1 MAINY
6 GVRRQALARLLPINS
21 VAIIPAATECI
32 RNGDAHY
39 RFRQDSDFY
48 YLTGFDEP
56 DAVLLVV
63 AGEPAHSVLFNR
75 PRAPQEEQWTGPRLG
90 QDNACAV
97 LGVDEAVELSL
108 FETRLPSYL
117 VGKQAIYYPVGRHP
131 AYEAI
136 MFRAWQAVKAQG
148 RRGALSP
155 SCVTDLAS
163 ILGEM
168 RVIKSEDEII
178 LMREAARISVLAHV
192 RAMRAC
198 RGLKAEHELEA
209 EILYALVREGC
220 RDLAY
225 DSIVASGEHACVLH
239 YTANNK
245 PLDSNGLVL
254 IDAGGEFDHYAADIT
269 RTFPVSGRFE
279 KHQRLIYALVLRAQ
293 QAGIACVKPGC
304 PWDLIQQT
312 IVRVLTEGLVELG
325 ILAGKAD
332 DLIKQEAYKPFYMHS
347 SGHWLG
353 LDVHDVGSYR
363 MGNGAWR
370 TLEPGMVLTVEPGLY
385 ISKTME
391 QVDPV
396 WRGIGVR
403 IEDDILVTATGHENL
418 TQDLPVEIDAIEDLL
433 RA

>member
-1 MAINY
+1 MAIHY
-6 GVRRQALARLLPINS
+6 DKRRQALARLLPINS
-21 VAIIPAATECI
+21 LAIIPAATECI

-56 DAVLLVV
+56 DAVLLVI
-63 AGEPAHSVLFNR
+63 AGETGHSVLFNR
-75 PRAPQEEQWTGPRLG
+75 PRALQEEQWTGPRLG
-90 QDNACAV
+90 QDNAPAV
-97 LGVDEAVELSL
+97 LGVDEAFELSS
-108 FETRLPSYL
+108 FESSLPSYL

-131 AYEAI
+131 AYEASV
-136 MFRAWQAVKAQG
+136 FRAWQVVKTQG
-148 RRGALSP
+148 RRGLATP
-155 SCVTDLAS
+155 TCVTDLSS

-168 RVIKSEDEII
+168 RVIKSADEMA

-198 RGLKAEHELEA
+198 RGLKTEHELEA
-209 EILYALVREGC
+209 EILYTLVREGC
-220 RDLAY
+220 RDTAY
-225 DSIVASGEHACVLH
+225 DSIVASAEHACVLH
-239 YTANNK
+239 YTANNAS
-245 PLDSNGLVL
+245 LDPAGLVL
-254 IDAGGEFDHYAADIT
+254 IDAGGEFGHYAADIT
-269 RTFPVSGRFE
+269 RTFPVNGRFD

-304 PWDLIQQT
+304 RWDLIQQT
-312 IVRVLTEGLVELG
+312 IVRVLTEGLVELE
-325 ILAGKAD
+325 ILVGKVD
-332 DLIKQEAYKPFYMHS
+332 DLIEQEAYKPFYMHS

-353 LDVHDVGSYR
+353 LDVHDVGAYR
-363 MGNGAWR
+363 INGVWR

-418 TQDLPVEIDAIEDLL
+418 TKDLPVEIDAIEDLL